1 MKEVND
7 LNRHLRKTIGM
18 LLCISI
24 LLLSSCGGKG
34 AVSSIDDSDVT
45 QSDSSAAEI
54 ALANAI
60 DASQNNT
67 QSNSSVAET
76 TATNTNASQSQNS
89 TQGDKQGDKGN
100 TAAPTNGTS
109 DQAQPDSK
117 PELLSG
123 SDLHI
128 TGNGHNI
135 GDVHPYY
142 EPSSKK
148 WYMFYLVNES
158 NKFIPKLMTSTDMI
172 KWTPQ
177 TLNHT
182 GYSSRQPYYV
192 LGVWKLG
199 STYFSYYGNGGT
211 MEASESNDL
220 LSWKNNSSI
229 CIPNDMD
236 TFPSTSRDP
245 YLFFDPD
252 TNTYRCIS
260 SAYRTNQEW
269 SMGSGIDVSLAVAS
283 TTGNDLESWTG
294 SQKELIHFSNGYKG
308 EPECPQMFK
317 IGSRW
322 YILTSLARRTNN
334 YVGLPSYW
342 VGDSGSGI
350 DNVSWASK
358 QEMVLDG
365 EDLCAAQVVSDGSRS
380 RMWGWI
386 PKGASGGTWGGHLNL
401 PREVY
406 QQSDGTLSVKLD
418 TEVGKKIRGRQ
429 LTQLGASTLSSG
441 GEATFSGVY
450 NRLDM
455 DLKLRLNS
463 SASWITAGD
472 MGIKIDAVN
481 NEIKITKEIN
491 GVVYSSL
498 KVPAG
503 VLNGEVNIRVIA
515 ESDIVEVFVNDRF
528 SLCGRIG
535 SKLSNATVKIVSAG
549 GTTDITSAAL
559 YKLKFLEEI

>member
-1 MKEVND
+1 ME
-7 LNRHLRKTIGM
+7 
-18 LLCISI
+18 
-24 LLLSSCGGKG
+24 
-34 AVSSIDDSDVT
+34 
-45 QSDSSAAEI
+45 
-54 ALANAI
+54 
-60 DASQNNT
+60 
-67 QSNSSVAET
+67 
-76 TATNTNASQSQNS
+76 ASQSQNIESS
-89 TQGDKQGDKGN
+89 TTVTTASNSSQSQNNMQGDKQGNKSN
-100 TAAPTNGTS
+100 TAAPTNATE
-109 DQAQPDSK
+109 DQPQK
-117 PELLSG
+117 PELSSG

-142 EPSSKK
+142 KPSSKQ

-192 LGVWKLG
+192 LGVSKLG

-220 LSWKNNSSI
+220 LNWKNNSSI

-260 SAYRTNQEW
+260 SSYRTNQEW
-269 SMGSGIDVSLAVAS
+269 NMGSGIDVSLALAS
-283 TTGNDLESWTG
+283 TTGDNLDSWTG

-322 YILTSLARRTNN
+322 YVLTSLARRTNN

-350 DNVSWASK
+350 DNVNWASK
-358 QEMVLDG
+358 QEMMLEG
-365 EDLCAAQVVSDGSRS
+365 EDLCAAQVVSDGSRF

-386 PKGASGGTWGGHLNL
+386 PKGVSGGTWGGHLNL

-418 TEVGKKIRGRQ
+418 SEVGKKIRGRQ
-429 LTQLGASTLSSG
+429 LSQLGASTLSPS
-441 GEATFSGVY
+441 GEAAFSGVY

-455 DLKLRLNS
+455 DLKLRFNS

-472 MGIKIDAVN
+472 MGIKMDSVN
-481 NEIKITKEIN
+481 NEIKITKGIN

-498 KVPAG
+498 KLPTG
-503 VLNGEVNIRVIA
+503 SLNGEVNIRVIA
-515 ESDIVEVFVNDRF
+515 ESDIVEVFVNDRY

-535 SKLSNATVKIVSAG
+535 SKLSNAAVKIVSAG
-549 GTTDITSAAL
+549 GTTDINNAAI